1 MGGYGFYLQRFHWND
16 DAVADDDDEFFS
28 IISMIQLLLPSPVR
42 SFIRS
47 QTFALST
54 EKSKHFLY
62 RFCKNIFAEQ
72 VGEKSDQKR
81 RKLQFRDLHSGKE
94 RFLII
99 AMLG

>member
-1 MGGYGFYLQRFHWND
+1 MPLFFLLCAMMCCR
-16 DAVADDDDEFFS
+16 VALFVEVLNVQEHLFANCDNVFF
-28 IISMIQLLLPSPVR
+28 
-42 SFIRS
+42 
-47 QTFALST
+47 
-54 EKSKHFLY
+54 
-62 RFCKNIFAEQ
+62 KNIFAEQ